1 MSSRLTMILAGLF
14 LLAALLA
21 GYWGL
26 RLSRPLESLP
36 APAMPPAEAAVPAA
50 PVPVAPP
57 EPPRSPIVIL
67 RRAIAANTP

>member
-26 RLSRPLESLP
+26 RLSRPPEPAQVLP
-36 APAMPPAEAAVPAA
+36 APPSEAAIPVAAVPAA
-50 PVPVAPP
+50 PPV
-57 EPPRSPIVIL
+57 
-67 RRAIAANTP
+67 TD